1 MLDNRNH
8 VDVSIKEKLNI
19 LNKPSNL
26 IKLVLVQQQE
36 VEKIY
41 AKNRLNKGEDVAYIE
56 QLYEHY
62 IVQGKGK
69 TYLNT

>member
-8 VDVSIKEKLNI
+8 VDVSIKEKLNT